1 MKNNTAPVSG
11 RKFFKK
17 TMKVEFLS
25 ETPFPDNTML
35 EVLVDRAINDDY
47 SMNITQ
53 EKDTKITGK
62 QAARALLNHGSDP
75 SFFQLT
81 DKGEDINE

>member
-1 MKNNTAPVSG
+1 MPNKTSPISD

-25 ETPFPDNTML
+25 ETPFPDNTSL
-35 EVLVDRAINDDY
+35 ENLATEAIDGDY

-53 EKDTKITGK
+53 DKETEINGK

-81 DKGEDINE
+81 NKGEDINE

>member
-1 MKNNTAPVSG
+1 MKSKPISD
-11 RKFFKK
+11 RPFFKK

-25 ETPFPDNTML
+25 ETPFPDNTSL
-35 EVLVDRAINDDY
+35 ENLCNEAINGDY

-53 EKDTKITGK
+53 DKETEINGK

-75 SFFQLT
+75 SFFQLN
-81 DKGEDINE
+81 EDGSDAN